1 MVRDAEALEAIAN
14 EQGVDVEALEFHGR
28 MDDIERTVND
38 ALAEFAGEFDTEA
51 IINRAFGWY
60 VPRGKYVSVVNPDT
74 FWQIVEECEL
84 PALTGPVPVR
94 MCALAIG

>member
-1 MVRDAEALEAIAN
+1 MQMVRDTEALEAIAD
-14 EQGVDVEALEFHGR
+14 EQGLEVEDLEFYGYMNDVESV
-28 MDDIERTVND
+28 VNA

-84 PALTGPVPVR
+84 THVDR
-94 MCALAIG
+94 SRTR